1 MLVDK
6 PEFKL
11 YFVRLTIVIIYGLK
25 EGCIINKAID
35 LTNDFIEGLSF
46 CFPHARWQCQ
56 IYELLS

>member
-46 CFPHARWQCQ
+46 CFPHAR
-56 IYELLS
+56 